1 MPSSVCPGVFSNNCE
16 FHDSFL
22 LWCSTPQ
29 QGPPLSLNT
38 TTGTTPV
45 PAFPDQTRASRNRL
59 RTAGSELAW
68 FKGSEGSHDWDYP
81 FDLCGTLYRKKTVER
96 VLSEIEKTDGPA
108 GLSHPNKLETL
119 GNKALARLSEAG
131 APLLQLARG
140 CLQRR
145 AMVVVTINRVQ
156 SVFCNRVF
164 SSHKATD
171 QRHHHD
177 SNSPSH
183 TAGEPGCESDAN
195 ARDVNALDR
204 YFLLPL

>member
-1 MPSSVCPGVFSNNCE
+1 MVFK
-16 FHDSFL
+16 

-29 QGPPLSLNT
+29 QGSPLSLLFLT
-38 TTGTTPV
+38 KLEPPG
-45 PAFPDQTRASRNRL
+45 NRL

-164 SSHKATD
+164 SSQKATA
-171 QRHHHD
+171 QRHHRT
-177 SNSPSH
+177 SNSPAH

-204 YFLLPL
+204 CFLLPL